1 MDAAT
6 RRGPHAGCRGGFPA
20 HSRFRPPLPWIG
32 DGPATSVLDWGDGV
46 STEHVEARPGAYADS
61 VTLMQ
66 ASTDVRKAD
75 GVEAALIAMATE
87 LNLGLL
93 AEMGFAAP
101 AQAGPN
107 DLLIA
112 VRAKDDAAL
121 AGALAAVDTALAAR
135 PAPHDGAAVQQPPRT
150 TAAAAR
156 AGGPG

>member
-1 MDAAT
+1 
-6 RRGPHAGCRGGFPA
+6 
-20 HSRFRPPLPWIG
+20 
-32 DGPATSVLDWGDGV
+32 
-46 STEHVEARPGAYADS
+46 
-61 VTLMQ
+61 MQ

-101 AQAGPN
+101 PQAGPN

-156 AGGPG
+156 AGGPGLGLGSGPGRPAFPQAMDAPDPRCALTIFSAHMPVGPEIPPK

>member
-1 MDAAT
+1 
-6 RRGPHAGCRGGFPA
+6 
-20 HSRFRPPLPWIG
+20 
-32 DGPATSVLDWGDGV
+32 V
-46 STEHVEARPGAYADS
+46 SAEHVEARPGAYADS

-101 AQAGPN
+101 PEAGPN

-112 VRAKDDAAL
+112 VRATDDATL
-121 AGALAAVDTALAAR
+121 AGGLAAVAGY
-135 PAPHDGAAVQQPPRT
+135 PHLTVPMGMVMGLPVGLSIIGRLGAKRDC
-150 TAAAAR
+150 
-156 AGGPG
+156 

>member
-1 MDAAT
+1 MRILIFPWRRAAG
-6 RRGPHAGCRGGFPA
+6 RYEADQLHAVG
-20 HSRFRPPLPWIG
+20 
-32 DGPATSVLDWGDGV
+32 WGGV
-46 STEHVEARPGAYADS
+46 SAEHVEARPGAYADS

-101 AQAGPN
+101 PQAGPN

-112 VRAKDDAAL
+112 VRAKDDATL
-121 AGALAAVDTALAAR
+121 AGALVAVDTALAPR
-135 PAPHDGAAVQQPPRT
+135 PRRRPGGAGLGWCWSRCRDGTRSPRRWTRSTPAAT
-150 TAAAAR
+150 S
-156 AGGPG
+156 

>member
-1 MDAAT
+1 MSA
-6 RRGPHAGCRGGFPA
+6 
-20 HSRFRPPLPWIG
+20 
-32 DGPATSVLDWGDGV
+32 
-46 STEHVEARPGAYADS
+46 EHVEARPGAYADS

-101 AQAGPN
+101 PQAGPN

-121 AGALAAVDTALAAR
+121 AGALAAVNTALAPR
-135 PAPHDGAAVQQPPRT
+135 PAPHDGAAAHSPR
-150 TAAAAR
+150 AR
-156 AGGPG
+156 PRRRPGGAGPGWCWSRCRDGTRSPRRWTRSTPAATS